1 MSSDIKWIKIVPT
14 IFDDEKIKI
23 IEAMQHGDTILVIWF
38 KLLAQAG
45 KVNDKGLIYIIK
57 NSPITTENLAT
68 IFNRPVEIVKLALET
83 FEQFGMIETEEHI
96 NITNWELYQNIEG
109 MEKIREQNRLRQ
121 EKFKQKNRNC
131 EKENDNV
138 TLTQCNVTDNVTD
151 NVTLTQCNAPRLRNR
166 IKNNILTKGGD
177 NIKNININISSPN
190 PPLTDN
196 FSSEI
201 IQENQEVSQEE
212 KKSVPPIDTLEH
224 SQEQKIEKPQRQPS
238 GYFNQ
243 LRTVYNRYKN
253 EGSMVGWQ
261 EFRIYE
267 KDKSNPDVLS
277 LIEDIEARSDTDQWR
292 KGYIPSLAKYLK
304 EKLWEQPLEELQDF
318 KRSIDPEDFTAYKE
332 RMRGKQNANT

>member
-1 MSSDIKWIKIVPT
+1 MKWFKHIST
-14 IFDDEKIKI
+14 TYQDEKIAKVIEVLGIEGYGFWWRMLEVVAEKMEKNETEITYPIKYFANIFGFSEKKFEKFLKI
-23 IEAMQHGDTILVIWF
+23 FQSFEIFCVNFEKKQENFSKKSQVYVTVNIPN
-38 KLLAQAG
+38 LL
-45 KVNDKGLIYIIK
+45 KYRDEYTERK
-57 NSPITTENLAT
+57 NKKSGVCRDIN
-68 IFNRPVEIVKLALET
+68 EINSAP
-83 FEQFGMIETEEHI
+83 ETEE
-96 NITNWELYQNIEG
+96 EL
-109 MEKIREQNRLRQ
+109 
-121 EKFKQKNRNC
+121 
-131 EKENDNV
+131 
-138 TLTQCNVTDNVTD
+138 
-151 NVTLTQCNAPRLRNR
+151 R
-166 IKNNILTKGGD
+166 INNISKGGD

-201 IQENQEVSQEE
+201 IQENQKVSQEE

-277 LIEDIEARSDTDQWR
+277 LISDIEARSDTDQWR

-318 KRSIDPEDFTAYKE
+318 KKSIEPEDFTAYKE

>member
-1 MSSDIKWIKIVPT
+1 MLSDIKWIKIVPT

-57 NSPITTENLAT
+57 NSPITAENLAT

-131 EKENDNV
+131 EKENNNV
-138 TLTQCNVTDNVTD
+138 TLTQDNVTD
-151 NVTLTQCNAPRLRNR
+151 NVTLTQDNAPRLRDR
-166 IKNNILTKGGD
+166 IKNNILTKGGG

-201 IQENQEVSQEE
+201 IQENQDVSQEE

-243 LRTVYNRYKN
+243 LRTMYNRYKN

-318 KRSIDPEDFTAYKE
+318 KKNIEPEDFTDYKE
-332 RMRGKQNANT
+332 RMRGKQNAGK

>member
-1 MSSDIKWIKIVPT
+1 MRWFKHISTSSQ
-14 IFDDEKIKI
+14 DEKLSKALDLLGIEGYGFWWRMLEVVAERLTTDETSVTLPVKTFANFFLISEKKFLNFVETFTQLELITSKVQVENKKYSAKNKIKQQI
-23 IEAMQHGDTILVIWF
+23 FVTIDVPNILKYRDEWT
-38 KLLAQAG
+38 KKQA
-45 KVNDKGLIYIIK
+45 K
-57 NSPITTENLAT
+57 NSGVTPELLRNQSGVTPSPES
-68 IFNRPVEIVKLALET
+68 
-83 FEQFGMIETEEHI
+83 ETE
-96 NITNWELYQNIEG
+96 
-109 MEKIREQNRLRQ
+109 LR
-121 EKFKQKNRNC
+121 
-131 EKENDNV
+131 
-138 TLTQCNVTDNVTD
+138 
-151 NVTLTQCNAPRLRNR
+151 
-166 IKNNILTKGGD
+166 INNISKGGD

-201 IQENQEVSQEE
+201 IQENQKVSQEE

-277 LIEDIEARSDTDQWR
+277 LIEDIEDRSDTDQWR

-318 KRSIDPEDFTAYKE
+318 KKTNEPEDFVAYRKRLE
-332 RMRGKQNANT
+332 EKAKCKSQNFKT